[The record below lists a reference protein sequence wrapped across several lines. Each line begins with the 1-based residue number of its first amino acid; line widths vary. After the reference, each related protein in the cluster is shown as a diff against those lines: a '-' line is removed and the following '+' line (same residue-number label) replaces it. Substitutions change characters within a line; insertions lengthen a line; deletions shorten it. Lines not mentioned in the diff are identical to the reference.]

1 MRILIAGTG
10 AMGATFGS
18 MLKKNNHD
26 VVFIDTWEENINY
39 INENGINFNNQ
50 GNLENIKTKVLYPN
64 QYNQRVDLIILF
76 VKSMQLLDMI
86 KSICHIIDDNTM
98 ILCMLNGLG
107 HVETLKNHFKEEQ
120 ILMGVT
126 TLTAGTSSAGNFF
139 CTSIGTTEIQN
150 LSSLSYDKAIS
161 VIDILNNS
169 GFSAKYSNNIL
180 YSIWKKACINGTM
193 NSLCTIL
200 DCNMRT
206 LGKINDIKDVFRNII
221 SEFNLIAKT
230 QNVDIDIDEITELCY
245 SLTSENFS
253 GSLHYPS
260 MHQDLIQNNRKTEI
274 DFLNGYISRKA
285 KQYGIET
292 KYCDLITYLIHAKE
306 FILIQQKS

>member
-10 AMGATFGS
+10 AMGASFGS
-18 MLKKNNHD
+18 LLKNSGNE
-26 VVFIDTWEENINY
+26 VVFLDNWDKNIESIRNNGIIFNNINKEEKISTDIY
-39 INENGINFNNQ
+39 RPNE
-50 GNLENIKTKVLYPN
+50 
-64 QYNQRVDLIILF
+64 YNSSCDLILLF
-76 VKSMQLLDMI
+76 TKSMQLESMLSDI
-86 KSICHIIDDNTM
+86 KHIIKDNTM

-107 HVETLKNHFKEEQ
+107 HIDTLKKYFDESR
-120 ILMGVT
+120 IIMGIT
-126 TLTAGTSSAGNFF
+126 TLTASMSGAGNFK
-139 CTSIGTTEIQN
+139 CTSYGNTEIQG
-150 LSSLSYDKAIS
+150 LVDSSNAKL
-161 VIDILNNS
+161 VIDCFNKANIPTV
-169 GFSAKYSNNIL
+169 YSDNIL
-180 YSIWKKACINGTM
+180 YSIWKKACVNGTM

-206 LGKINDIKDVFRNII
+206 LGKTDNFYEILRNII
-221 SEFNLIAKT
+221 SEFSAVAKFENINL
-230 QNVDIDIDEITELCY
+230 NVDEITDFCY

-253 GSLHYPS
+253 ASTHYPS

-292 KYCDLITYLIHAKE
+292 KYCDLITYLVHAKE